1 MWDKCIVSHKDEASC
16 TPTAALV
23 PVAKTI
29 EGKNIPKAPWWKRL
43 PVIHA
48 WYLFS
53 CIDMAANGL
62 AAPRQPKLTTHAAVL
77 TCLPQRPVQMNRS
90 HRPKI
95 SQNDPTWNQNRL
107 SVLWVRT
114 STHFERPA
122 CHAARGKDMPLL
134 LPQASGLNV
143 DPTSDPLH
151 GSNDSATQV
160 VWEHDCPACPSLPQR
175 CRPTHPSNYYKSIT
189 VWSYM
194 IRTII

>member
-1 MWDKCIVSHKDEASC
+1 M
-16 TPTAALV
+16 
-23 PVAKTI
+23 
-29 EGKNIPKAPWWKRL
+29 NINQLHSITFCPSSIDIHSTYQESRL
-43 PVIHA
+43 
-48 WYLFS
+48 
-53 CIDMAANGL
+53 
-62 AAPRQPKLTTHAAVL
+62 
-77 TCLPQRPVQMNRS
+77 RPVTCVER
-90 HRPKI
+90 HWFFGDVTLDT